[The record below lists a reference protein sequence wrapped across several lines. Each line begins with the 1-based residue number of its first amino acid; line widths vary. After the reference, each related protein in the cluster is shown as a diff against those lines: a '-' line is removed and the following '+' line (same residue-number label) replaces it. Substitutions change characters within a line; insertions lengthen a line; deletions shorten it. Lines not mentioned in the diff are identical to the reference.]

1 MIQEGDV
8 IQFNETHKWTGILGI
23 VGENKQERIMVG
35 VPIPQKG
42 TAYIYCKKKTLS
54 ELVKRSLSLNNTPLP
69 RRQFNAKK

>member
-23 VGENKQERIMVG
+23 VEEIKQERIMVG

-42 TAYIYCKKKTLS
+42 TAYIYCKK
-54 ELVKRSLSLNNTPLP
+54 ENIEQVGEAI
-69 RRQFNAKK
+69 FIAK